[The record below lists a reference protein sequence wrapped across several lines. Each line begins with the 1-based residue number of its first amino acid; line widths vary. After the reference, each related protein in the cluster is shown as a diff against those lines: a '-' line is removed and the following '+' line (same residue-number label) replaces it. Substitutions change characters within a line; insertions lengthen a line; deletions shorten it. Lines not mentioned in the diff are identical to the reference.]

1 MTSRD
6 NPHSHLTAKERDR
19 ASFPTRKLLA
29 MGHIEG
35 RVLDFGCGHGADIR
49 LLDTKGF
56 DVAGYDPHHAPD
68 PPEGQ
73 FDTILCH
80 YVLNVLMQREQTNV
94 LMDVA
99 ELLRP
104 SGSAFYSVRRDLR
117 REGFRRHY
125 KHRVPTYQTNVRL
138 PFESI
143 LRTKFCEIYRYRPY
157 PQLDVDGS
165 SDCPFCSPSTD
176 STLVTESAQA
186 YALADKYPVTEG
198 HTLVLPKRHV
208 NNYFDLS
215 EREQTACWIM
225 VNRVQ
230 SLLQDKHDP
239 DGFNVG
245 INVGTKAGQ
254 TVPHAHVH
262 VIPRYEG
269 DVDDPTGGVRNVI
282 PEKGNYL
289 SRATEDS

>member
-1 MTSRD
+1 
-6 NPHSHLTAKERDR
+6 
-19 ASFPTRKLLA
+19 
-29 MGHIEG
+29 
-35 RVLDFGCGHGADIR
+35 
-49 LLDTKGF
+49 
-56 DVAGYDPHHAPD
+56 
-68 PPEGQ
+68 
-73 FDTILCH
+73 
-80 YVLNVLMQREQTNV
+80 
-94 LMDVA
+94 
-99 ELLRP
+99 
-104 SGSAFYSVRRDLR
+104 
-117 REGFRRHY
+117 
-125 KHRVPTYQTNVRL
+125 
-138 PFESI
+138 
-143 LRTKFCEIYRYRPY
+143 
-157 PQLDVDGS
+157 
-165 SDCPFCSPSTD
+165 
-176 STLVTESAQA
+176 VTESAQA